1 MSNDGNSGSGAALK
15 LYDRMRSGNCYRA
28 RLMLALLALEYQR
41 IAVNTAGGAS
51 IFLGTHQPVRGDHPS
66 QAHDDPARSGE
77 NSSAWFLARNPR
89 GQVPVLETDG
99 KAIWD
104 SIAIIVYLARRFGGE
119 QWLPLEPHAMAGV
132 TQWLILSQNELL
144 YGLAQ
149 CRGVLNMGRA
159 GDLEKLHAL
168 AHAGLRPMEQRL
180 AGHDWL
186 AAERVTIA
194 DVACYPYVSLSEECG
209 IELEAYP
216 AISGWL
222 ERFAALPGYVA
233 IYQ

>member
-1 MSNDGNSGSGAALK
+1 MSACSAWERIRSAIRPSSSPAISGMTWISGRSSSSRPAFMSNDGNSGSGAALK

-119 QWLPLEPHAMAGV
+119 QWLPLEPHAMAGG
-132 TQWLILSQNELL
+132 TQWLILSPHEVL
-144 YGLAQ
+144 Y
-149 CRGVLNMGRA
+149 
-159 GDLEKLHAL
+159 E
-168 AHAGLRPMEQRL
+168 
-180 AGHDWL
+180 
-186 AAERVTIA
+186 
-194 DVACYPYVSLSEECG
+194 
-209 IELEAYP
+209 
-216 AISGWL
+216 
-222 ERFAALPGYVA
+222 
-233 IYQ
+233 